1 MAEGSIS
8 WAQEQF
14 SCSICLDLLKNPVTI
29 PCGHSYCMRC
39 VSCYWDQDEQRGAYR
54 CPQCR
59 KSFKQRP
66 ALSKNVVFDEM
77 VQKLKRVV
85 SQDDGDVECDVCTEN
100 KQTAVKSCLACVS
113 SYCENHLEHHEN
125 LFKGKGHKM
134 IDATGRLQEMVCQQ
148 HKKILDVFCRTD
160 KQCICI
166 LCVSD
171 KHRNHDTVPVAAE
184 ITKMQSHLTEL
195 QKKCKQE
202 IQQREQDLQKLK
214 DAQETHERSAQ
225 TALENNERIF
235 TELMSFFER
244 RRSQVTQMIRDQQTA
259 AVSRAE
265 ELSERLN
272 QEIEDLRR
280 RDADLQQLSQ
290 TGDHIQLLQ
299 NCRSISVSGSSE
311 SPRIT
316 ISSLLSFDDVLKS
329 LDKLKDQLRKFC
341 SEEIQVIS
349 RTVKTIQIVVG
360 PVNENREEYLSY
372 FRHLT
377 VDPNTVNKN
386 LRLSEGNMAVTDTGT
401 THQYPEH
408 PDRFHGWKQ
417 VLCKESVRDHSY
429 CEIELTGSYG
439 ASVSLSY
446 KSISR
451 KGMGDECRFGYN
463 DQSWSFFCSPSR
475 FSFCHNKKETN
486 LPVLSHCSR
495 IGVYVDH
502 KAGVLSFY
510 AVSDTITLIHRI
522 QTTFTKP
529 LHLGFGLG
537 MNSKVKL
544 SPLTN

>member
-8 WAQEQF
+8 WALEQF

-39 VSCYWDQDEQRGAYR
+39 VSCSWDQDEQRGAYR

-77 VQKLKRVV
+77 VQKLRKIMRQV
-85 SQDDGDVECDVCTEN
+85 DDSGRCTDRDVECDVCTEI
-100 KQTAVKSCLACVS
+100 KERAVRSCLACVS
-113 SYCENHLEHHEN
+113 SYCENHLKQHEN

-134 IDATGRLQEMVCQQ
+134 IEATGN
-148 HKKILDVFCRTD
+148 HLDKNYETA
-160 KQCICI
+160 K
-166 LCVSD
+166 
-171 KHRNHDTVPVAAE
+171 T
-184 ITKMQSHLTEL
+184 TKMQGHLAEMR
-195 QKKCKQE
+195 KKCMQK
-202 IQQREQDLQKLK
+202 IQQREQELQKLK
-214 DAQETHERSAQ
+214 EAVESHERSAQ
-225 TALENNERIF
+225 TALEKNERIF

-290 TGDHIQLLQ
+290 TRDHIQLLQ

-316 ISSLLSFDDVLKS
+316 VSSLLSFDDVVKS
-329 LDKLKDQLRKFC
+329 VDKLRDKLQNFC
-341 SEEIQVIS
+341 NEEIEVIS
-349 RTVKTIQIVVG
+349 GTVKDIQIVV
-360 PVNENREEYLSY
+360 PVKERQEECCKY
-372 FRHLT
+372 FRHFT
-377 VDPNTVNKN
+377 VDLNTVNKN
-386 LRLSEGNMAVTDTGT
+386 LRLSEGNKAVTDTGT

-417 VLCKESVRDHSY
+417 VLCKEIVRDHSY

-463 DQSWSFFCSPSR
+463 DQSWRLFCSPSR

-486 LPVLSHCSR
+486 LTVLPNCSR

-510 AVSDTITLIHRI
+510 GVSDTMTLIHRI

-544 SPLTN
+544 CPLTKHSEIL

>member
-1 MAEGSIS
+1 MHQLTAPAPQAHVLSISVVILRDMAEGSIS

-39 VSCYWDQDEQRGAYR
+39 ITCYWDQDEQRGAYR

-59 KSFKQRP
+59 KTFKQRP

-77 VQKLKRVV
+77 VQKLKKIMRQADV
-85 SQDDGDVECDVCTEN
+85 SARCADGDVECDFCAGM
-100 KQTAVKSCLACVS
+100 KQRAVRSCLACVS
-113 SYCENHLEHHEN
+113 SYCENHLEQHEN
-125 LFKGKGHKM
+125 LFKGKGHNM
-134 IDATGRLQEMVCQQ
+134 IDATGIHLD
-148 HKKILDVFCRTD
+148 ILKNCETART
-160 KQCICI
+160 
-166 LCVSD
+166 
-171 KHRNHDTVPVAAE
+171 
-184 ITKMQSHLTEL
+184 TKMQGHLAEL
-195 QKKCKQE
+195 QKKCKQM
-202 IQQREQDLQKLK
+202 IQQSEQELQKLK
-214 DAQETHERSAQ
+214 DAQECHERSAQ
-225 TALENNERIF
+225 TALEKNERIF
-235 TELMSFFER
+235 TELMSFIER
-244 RRSQVTQMIRDQQTA
+244 RRSQVTQLIRDQQTA

-290 TGDHIQLLQ
+290 TNDHIQLLQ
-299 NCRSISVSGSSE
+299 SCRSISVSGSSQ

-316 ISSLLSFDDVLKS
+316 VSSLLSFDDVVKS
-329 LDKLKDQLRKFC
+329 LDKLRDKLQNFC

-349 RTVKTIQIVVG
+349 GTVKNIQIVVG
-360 PVNENREEYLSY
+360 PVNENREEYLRY
-372 FRHLT
+372 FSRFTL
-377 VDPNTVNKN
+377 DLNTVNKN
-386 LRLSEGNMAVTDTGT
+386 LRLSEGNRAVTDTGS

-439 ASVSLSY
+439 VSVSLAY

-463 DQSWSFFCSPSR
+463 DQSWRLFCSPSR

-486 LPVLSHCSR
+486 LPVVSNCSR

-502 KAGVLSFY
+502 KAGVLAFY
-510 AVSDTITLIHRI
+510 GVSDTMTLIHRI

-529 LHLGFGLG
+529 LHLGLALG

-544 SPLTN
+544 CPLSN